1 MQKLQEFLDALVL
14 KKYYNSIAIITKT
27 AGEAKALKD
36 YLDGKS
42 GGSHFR
48 LVQSKDKVFDTGK
61 IMIIP
66 SYLAKGLEFDAV
78 LVMDANKENYSQDNK
93 LLLYTVCTRALHK
106 LNIYH
111 SGELTPLI
119 KIK

>member
-1 MQKLQEFLDALVL
+1 
-14 KKYYNSIAIITKT
+14 
-27 AGEAKALKD
+27 
-36 YLDGKS
+36 
-42 GGSHFR
+42 
-48 LVQSKDKVFDTGK
+48 
-61 IMIIP
+61 MIIP